1 MLDSTSRPSSRSI
14 VWLIALLL
22 SACVSRPSPT
32 APGGEAKRLPT
43 GVVLGPAG
51 RSFDVGSFPV
61 AVAPAPEP
69 DRIVLLLNGYREQG
83 VQVVSTR
90 TGTVLQT
97 LHQPAAFLGLAFDRA
112 GRTLFASG
120 GDEDLVYR
128 YSWSDGAAT
137 LTDSIVLAVKLG
149 NEPGTRYPAGLALSP
164 DDSKLYVAENLA
176 DSLAVVDLATGQIT
190 QHLPAGR
197 YPYGVAVAPDG
208 TVYVSAWGGF
218 DVAVY
223 RPEGVGLR
231 LVASVPVG
239 RHPSALLLNPDGS
252 RLFVASASTDHV
264 AVVDARTLQVIG
276 QLDDGVPGGT
286 GEGSTPNALA
296 LSSDG
301 RRLLIAEADN
311 NAVAVIALAPGTAG
325 ILDAAGNDSVVGR
338 IPVQWYPTALSR
350 RGDTLI
356 VVNGKGRGTAPNAMD
371 APGPGRASASK
382 AAGYTLSQ
390 LSGSLTLIAPGEAE
404 SASLSGLTDRV
415 ARLNGW
421 GVRPPPSSYPR
432 FQHVIYII
440 KENRTF
446 DQVLGDLSQADGDT
460 SLVFFPRRV
469 TPNHHAL
476 AERFGIFDRFFVN
489 AEVSADGHNWSMAAY
504 ATDYVQKTVP
514 SVYSGRGRSY
524 DYEGENKDRD
534 PAPDDDAAEPAR
546 GYVWDLAQ
554 RRGVSFRNFGEF
566 VMPEGE
572 GGEGVVPR
580 GYRGVKKFL
589 AANTDSTFPG
599 FDLSIPD
606 QRRADVWLRA
616 LEGWVSAG
624 SMPALQILR
633 LPNDHTAGANPGAP
647 TPRAYA
653 ADNDLALG
661 RVIEALSRSP
671 FWPSTIVFVVEDDA
685 QNGPDHVD
693 SHRSVLLVI
702 SPYNRPGVYHRFI
715 NTTDVLAT
723 IERVLSLEPL
733 SQFDA
738 FSRPLVGVFAD
749 QPDTTPFVALEPS
762 VSLDERN
769 PPAGPGAQESS
780 RLDFRFEDVA
790 EEDGFNRALW
800 LAIKG
805 PNVPYPAARRAPATG
820 WNRQEEVSQPTSI
833 APGPSPHVPR
843 STR

>member
-1 MLDSTSRPSSRSI
+1 
-14 VWLIALLL
+14 
-22 SACVSRPSPT
+22 
-32 APGGEAKRLPT
+32 
-43 GVVLGPAG
+43 
-51 RSFDVGSFPV
+51 
-61 AVAPAPEP
+61 
-69 DRIVLLLNGYREQG
+69 
-83 VQVVSTR
+83 
-90 TGTVLQT
+90 
-97 LHQPAAFLGLAFDRA
+97 
-112 GRTLFASG
+112 
-120 GDEDLVYR
+120 
-128 YSWSDGAAT
+128 
-137 LTDSIVLAVKLG
+137 
-149 NEPGTRYPAGLALSP
+149 
-164 DDSKLYVAENLA
+164 
-176 DSLAVVDLATGQIT
+176 
-190 QHLPAGR
+190 
-197 YPYGVAVAPDG
+197 
-208 TVYVSAWGGF
+208 
-218 DVAVY
+218 
-223 RPEGVGLR
+223 
-231 LVASVPVG
+231 
-239 RHPSALLLNPDGS
+239 
-252 RLFVASASTDHV
+252 
-264 AVVDARTLQVIG
+264 
-276 QLDDGVPGGT
+276 
-286 GEGSTPNALA
+286 
-296 LSSDG
+296 
-301 RRLLIAEADN
+301 
-311 NAVAVIALAPGTAG
+311 
-325 ILDAAGNDSVVGR
+325 
-338 IPVQWYPTALSR
+338 
-350 RGDTLI
+350 
-356 VVNGKGRGTAPNAMD
+356 
-371 APGPGRASASK
+371 
-382 AAGYTLSQ
+382 
-390 LSGSLTLIAPGEAE
+390 
-404 SASLSGLTDRV
+404 
-415 ARLNGW
+415 
-421 GVRPPPSSYPR
+421 
-432 FQHVIYII
+432 
-440 KENRTF
+440 
-446 DQVLGDLSQADGDT
+446 
-460 SLVFFPRRV
+460 
-469 TPNHHAL
+469 
-476 AERFGIFDRFFVN
+476 
-489 AEVSADGHNWSMAAY
+489 
-504 ATDYVQKTVP
+504 
-514 SVYSGRGRSY
+514 
-524 DYEGENKDRD
+524 
-534 PAPDDDAAEPAR
+534 
-546 GYVWDLAQ
+546 
-554 RRGVSFRNFGEF
+554 
-566 VMPEGE
+566 MPEGE

-633 LPNDHTAGANPGAP
+633 LPNDHTAGAKPGAP
-647 TPRAYA
+647 TPRAYG

-805 PNVPYPAARRAPATG
+805 PNVPYPAARRAPATE

>member
-1 MLDSTSRPSSRSI
+1 MLRLTLPLA
-14 VWLIALLL
+14 WLIALLL
-22 SACVSRPSPT
+22 SACVSRPGPT
-32 APGGEAKRLPT
+32 APGGEVKRLPT
-43 GVVLGPAG
+43 GMVLGPAG

-61 AVAPAPEP
+61 AMAPAPEP
-69 DRIVLLLNGYREQG
+69 DRLVLLLNGYREQG

-90 TGTVLQT
+90 TGKVLQT
-97 LHQPAAFLGLAFDRA
+97 LLQPAAFVGVAFDHA
-112 GRTLFASG
+112 GRTRYASG
-120 GDEDLVYR
+120 GNQDVVYR
-128 YSWSDGAAT
+128 YSWADGAAT
-137 LTDSIVLAVKLG
+137 LADSLVLGAKSADA
-149 NEPGTRYPAGLALSP
+149 PGTRYPAGLAVAP
-164 DDSKLYVAENLA
+164 DDSTLYVAENLA
-176 DSLAVVDLATGQIT
+176 DSLAVVDLRTGQVV
-190 QHLPAGR
+190 QRLPSGR
-197 YPYGVAVAPDG
+197 YPYDVAVAGDS

-264 AVVDARTLQVIG
+264 AVVDTRMLQVIS

-296 LSSDG
+296 LSPDG

-311 NAVAVIALAPGTAG
+311 NAVAVIALSSRTAG
-325 ILDAAGNDSVVGR
+325 IPTAAGNDSVVGR
-338 IPVQWYPTALSR
+338 IPVQWYPTALSQT
-350 RGDTLI
+350 GDTL
-356 VVNGKGRGTAPNAMD
+356 VVVSGKGRGTAPNATEGP
-371 APGPGRASASK
+371 APERPGK
-382 AAGYTLSQ
+382 APGYTLSQ
-390 LSGSLTLIAPGEAE
+390 LSGSVTLIGPGEAD
-404 SASLSGLTDRV
+404 SAALAGLTDRV

-421 GVRPPPSSYPR
+421 GQRPPPSSHPR
-432 FQHVIYII
+432 LEHVIYII

-460 SLVFFPRRV
+460 SLVYFGRRI

-489 AEVSADGHNWSMAAY
+489 AEVSADGHNWSMGGY
-504 ATDYVQKTVP
+504 TTDYVQKTTP
-514 SVYSGRGRSY
+514 SVYSDRGRSY
-524 DYEGENKDRD
+524 DYEGENRDRD

-546 GYVWDLAQ
+546 GYLWDLAE
-554 RRGVSFRNFGEF
+554 RKGISFRNFGEF

-572 GGEGVVPR
+572 GEEGTVPS
-580 GYRGVKKFL
+580 GYRGLKRFL

-599 FDLSIPD
+599 FDLAIPD
-606 QRRADVWLRA
+606 QRRADLWLGA
-616 LEGWVSAG
+616 LEGWVRSG

-633 LPNDHTAGANPGAP
+633 LPNDHTAAARPGAP

-661 RVIEALSRSP
+661 RVIEGLSRSP

-702 SPYNRPGVYHRFI
+702 SPYNRAGVYHRFI

-723 IERVLSLEPL
+723 MERVLSLEPL

-738 FSRPLVGVFAD
+738 FSRPLVEVFAG
-749 QPDTTPFVALEPS
+749 QPDTTPFAALVPS

-769 PPAGPGAQESS
+769 LAVGPGARESS

-790 EEDGFNRALW
+790 DEDGFNHALW

-805 PNVPYPAARRAPATG
+805 AGVAYPTTRRAPATE
-820 WNRQEEVSQPTSI
+820 WDRQEHVSRPTSI
-833 APGPSPHVPR
+833 ESGWSQHVPR